1 MDSGSLI
8 IEKRDANQNNA
19 CSFWVLFF
27 AADLG
32 DISLDLTL
40 TVALAL
46 RRCRLQSRFFRSGIL
61 SGIGALS
68 FFGRFF
74 DRHFGFIRQAISA
87 SLDDSIARLDA
98 R

>member
-1 MDSGSLI
+1 MKLSIVIPVYNEEQTIG
-8 IEKRDANQNNA
+8 EVVERV
-19 CSFWVLFF
+19 W